1 MEGAAVLNCGK
12 NALEMAEKCIF
23 QTNANEKRAV
33 VKRLSFNQLLQIL
46 SNVQQAIIFRCR
58 NSEIYSP
65 KLPPCLSPRRF
76 PRDDTEPRE
85 GPVRSNPE
93 AA

>member
-1 MEGAAVLNCGK
+1 MLICGK

-23 QTNANEKRAV
+23 QTIANEKRAV
-33 VKRLSFNQLLQIL
+33 VKRLSFNQLLRII
-46 SNVQQAIIFRCR
+46 SNVQQAITFRCK

-65 KLPPCLSPRRF
+65 KLPPCLSPRRS

-85 GPVRSNPE
+85 GPVQLGP
-93 AA
+93 AAA

>member
-1 MEGAAVLNCGK
+1 MLICGK

-23 QTNANEKRAV
+23 QTNANEKRVV
-33 VKRLSFNQLLQIL
+33 VKRLSFNQLLRIL
-46 SNVQQAIIFRCR
+46 SYVQQAVISRHK
-58 NSEIYSP
+58 NSEKYSP

-76 PRDDTEPRE
+76 PRDDTAPRE
-85 GPVRSNPE
+85 GPARSNPV

>member
-1 MEGAAVLNCGK
+1 MLICGK

-46 SNVQQAIIFRCR
+46 SYVQQAIIFRCK

-76 PRDDTEPRE
+76 PRDDTVPRE
-85 GPVRSNPE
+85 GPVQLGP
-93 AA
+93 AAA